1 MTKKILGPLNV
12 TGEQGAPAEEN
23 NETTKP
29 VDIPEIPSVPPL
41 PGFLLDWHLNLFDI
55 LLILFFVYQ
64 FVIWFI
70 GGMIGSFAPAPL
82 TQTNLDAMVADIK
95 TQIGDPAYEDSRLQY
110 NPSIKSSNINISIFS
125 VFVVSDELNDIY
137 KSINDNFDANDEF
150 SNMPT
155 NKIKGIFALSGVP
168 EPLDKRCEDYNK
180 LKSELFTV
188 TRRLE
193 RV

>member
-12 TGEQGAPAEEN
+12 TGEQGAPTEEN

-29 VDIPEIPSVPPL
+29 DNIPEIPSVPSL

-55 LLILFFVYQ
+55 LLILFWIYTAVKALLLFQVPT
-64 FVIWFI
+64 FT
-70 GGMIGSFAPAPL
+70 AL
-82 TQTNLDAMVADIK
+82 TQTNLDAMMTDIK
-95 TQIGDPAYEDSRLQY
+95 NQIGDPAYEDSRLQY
-110 NPSIKSSNINISIFS
+110 NPLIKSSNINISTFP
-125 VFVVSDELNDIY
+125 VFVISNELNDIY
-137 KSINDNFDANDEF
+137 KSINDNFDSNNEF
-150 SNMPT
+150 SNMPI

-168 EPLDKRCEDYNK
+168 EPLDKRYEDYNK

-193 RV
+193 RS